1 MVVFEAVELG
11 QKISKADYQAAV
23 PGLRVDL
30 VNAQYELREA
40 PFSLIILILG
50 DDRHSCNAVLNH
62 LLEWMDARYMETH
75 YFGTPTE
82 EEQQRPRFW
91 RYWCVLPA
99 RGRTGVFMGAW
110 AANALAER
118 VREIIS
124 QAEFEQRCEHIR
136 RFEQSLADDGALI
149 LKFWLHLPR
158 EMHQNRVQQVQKR
171 WRIDDQDWAIYEQYD
186 AAMRV
191 GEQLVRLTSTEMAPW
206 ILVDS
211 THARYRDITVA
222 RTVLNALTARLQQG
236 KPPERLVTLPS
247 AIALANHQ
255 HTVLDTLDLTC
266 SLPWED
272 YRPLMD
278 AYQKKLHILS
288 RKAFCQGV
296 STVLVFE
303 GWDAAGKGGVIR
315 RLTQAMDAQVYKVMP
330 IAAPT
335 DEELARHY
343 LWRFWRQ
350 LPRAGQV
357 LIFDRSWYGRVLVER
372 VEHLATEIEW
382 QRASSEINEFEK
394 QLTDHG
400 MIVLKFWLHIS
411 ADEQLRRFKEREN
424 TPYKKYKITAE
435 DYRNREQWRAYEIAV
450 SDMVT
455 NTSTE
460 YARWHLIPA
469 TDKRY
474 ARIEVFK
481 ILCQA
486 LKQRLKSSPVKS

>member
-1 MVVFEAVELG
+1 
-11 QKISKADYQAAV
+11 
-23 PGLRVDL
+23 
-30 VNAQYELREA
+30 
-40 PFSLIILILG
+40 
-50 DDRHSCNAVLNH
+50 
-62 LLEWMDARYMETH
+62 
-75 YFGTPTE
+75 
-82 EEQQRPRFW
+82 
-91 RYWCVLPA
+91 
-99 RGRTGVFMGAW
+99 
-110 AANALAER
+110 
-118 VREIIS
+118 
-124 QAEFEQRCEHIR
+124 
-136 RFEQSLADDGALI
+136 
-149 LKFWLHLPR
+149 
-158 EMHQNRVQQVQKR
+158 
-171 WRIDDQDWAIYEQYD
+171 
-186 AAMRV
+186 
-191 GEQLVRLTSTEMAPW
+191 
-206 ILVDS
+206 
-211 THARYRDITVA
+211 
-222 RTVLNALTARLQQG
+222 
-236 KPPERLVTLPS
+236 
-247 AIALANHQ
+247 
-255 HTVLDTLDLTC
+255 
-266 SLPWED
+266 
-272 YRPLMD
+272 
-278 AYQKKLHILS
+278 
-288 RKAFCQGV
+288 
-296 STVLVFE
+296 
-303 GWDAAGKGGVIR
+303 
-315 RLTQAMDAQVYKVMP
+315 MDAQVYKVMP

-400 MIVLKFWLHIS
+400 MIVLKFWLHID
-411 ADEQLRRFKEREN
+411 ADEQLRRFKERES

-486 LKQRLKSSPVKS
+486 LKQRLKPSSGKS